1 MKVDTMRRIDQV
13 AGVPLTFL
21 LSIPLW
27 IIDLFRKPSQP
38 DRRRTLFIELS
49 EMGSAIL
56 VDPAMRKLKAQSD
69 TELFFVIFQRNVKS
83 LYLLDTIPRDNIF
96 TMRATNLF
104 LLAWDTLRFIAW
116 CRQKRITCIID
127 LELFSRF
134 TALLSG
140 LSLAGS
146 RIGFGTLHDEGN
158 YRGRIV
164 NFPVRYNPHVH
175 ISVNFIAL
183 VNTALG
189 FHYQPYPTHPVEED
203 ELKLAQAEVT
213 ETEQEGVRD
222 KIRELFPD
230 WKGERLVLINANAS
244 DLLPQRRWLPEYFVA
259 VSRFLLEQFE
269 DILLVA
275 TGAPAEREYVGRIVE
290 EVNDR
295 RFINSAGVFQFEEL
309 VPLYS
314 ISTLMLTNDSGPAH
328 FSSVTPLK
336 VFVLFGPETPKL
348 YGPLGNAE
356 SFYLGLP
363 CSPCV
368 SATNH
373 RKTTCTTRPC
383 ITGISPIWVQERLAA
398 YLQKSPVEAREESVS

>member
-1 MKVDTMRRIDQV
+1 MRRIDQV

-21 LSIPLW
+21 LSIPIW
-27 IIDLFRKPSQP
+27 IIDLFRSRKQP
-38 DRRRTLFIELS
+38 DARRTLFIELS

-56 VDPAMRKLKAQSD
+56 VDPAMRKLKAQPD
-69 TELFFVIFQRNVKS
+69 TELFFVIFKRNVKS
-83 LYLLDTIPRDNIF
+83 LYLLDTIPRENIF
-96 TMRATNLF
+96 MMRAGNMFELTL
-104 LLAWDTLRFIAW
+104 DTFRFIGW
-116 CRQKRITCIID
+116 CWKNRITCIID

-134 TALLSG
+134 TAILSG

-175 ISVNFIAL
+175 ISVNFMAL
-183 VNTALG
+183 INTAIGL
-189 FHYQPYPTHPVEED
+189 HDQPYPTHPVEPE
-203 ELKLAQAEVT
+203 ELKLAQAEIT
-213 ETEQEGVRD
+213 EASKDTIKS
-222 KIRELFPD
+222 KIRELYPA
-230 WKGERLVLINANAS
+230 WTGERLVLINANAS
-244 DLLPQRRWLPEYFVA
+244 DLLPQRRWLPEYFVD
-259 VSRFLLEQFE
+259 VSRYLLETFE
-269 DILLVA
+269 DVLLVA
-275 TGAPAEREYVGRIVE
+275 TGAPAERSYVSKIVD
-290 EVNDR
+290 EVDHP
-295 RFINSAGVFQFEEL
+295 RFVNSAGTFQFEEL

-314 ISTLMLTNDSGPAH
+314 LSTLMLTNDSGPAH

-336 VFVLFGPETPKL
+336 VFVLFGPESPSL

-356 SFYLGLP
+356 TFYLGLP

-383 ITGISPIWVQERLAA
+383 ITGISPIWVRERLAA
-398 YLQKSPVEAREESVS
+398 FLEEEAVEELETEAG